1 MSTLKA
7 DNINTYCVVFGGKI
21 YITQRALEVNTMIK
35 GLPEKLQELRAKY
48 SYSQKQ
54 VADLIKVSPS
64 VVSGYETGER
74 TPSTDVLLQL
84 ANIYKC
90 STDYLLGKDS
100 TQPPVILDTS
110 GLTDAQI
117 QAIQNLIISIREK
130 R

>member
-1 MSTLKA
+1 
-7 DNINTYCVVFGGKI
+7 
-21 YITQRALEVNTMIK
+21 MIK
-35 GLPEKLQELRAKY
+35 GLSEKLQQLRAKY
-48 SYSQKQ
+48 GYSQKQ
-54 VADLIKVSPS
+54 VADLIEVSPS
-64 VVSGYETGER
+64 IVSGYETGER

-100 TQPPVILDTS
+100 TQPTVILDTD

-130 R
+130 